1 MKLQTSLALFS
12 FSRAM
17 FKCTVNINREKFEQ
31 NADAVS
37 EAPEL
42 LRSNELSNLHSYD
55 SLIDQGNVN
64 IQSDLESDVPFDE
77 SLHEQDPEHLA
88 QTQSVQSNQAPCGIV
103 THLYHID
110 VLDDL
115 LHASIRSLNR

>member
-1 MKLQTSLALFS
+1 
-12 FSRAM
+12 M
-17 FKCTVNINREKFEQ
+17 FKCIVNINREKFEQ

-64 IQSDLESDVPFDE
+64 IQSDLESDVPFA
-77 SLHEQDPEHLA
+77 L
-88 QTQSVQSNQAPCGIV
+88 
-103 THLYHID
+103 
-110 VLDDL
+110 
-115 LHASIRSLNR
+115 